1 MQNGEKERYITIGRA
16 ANMLGL
22 DPQTVRK
29 MVDSQKIAGFKTP
42 SGQRRVDKHDILRF
56 CNNLL
61 PDQEIQKCERQN
73 FLYARVSTK
82 KQLGDLSRQ
91 VEYIKKPEYS
101 EYCIIQDIGSG
112 INFKRKGLSTLLD
125 SCVQG
130 TIGEIVVAHRDRLS
144 RFGFDLI
151 ELFVSKAGGKI
162 TVLENN
168 KITTSEIELAEDLMS
183 IVHIYSCRQMGKRS
197 YSKKE
202 GNNCGGKR
210 ERTEIIENSQNKDL
224 SNCGTKNID

>member
-1 MQNGEKERYITIGRA
+1 MENGEKEKERYITIGRA

-42 SGQRRVDKHDILRF
+42 SGQRRVDKQDIRRF

-61 PDQEIQKCERQN
+61 PDQEIRIRERQN
-73 FLYARVSTK
+73 FLYTRVSTK

-91 VEYIKKPEYS
+91 IEYVRRPEYS
-101 EYCIIQDIGSG
+101 EYHVIQDVGSG
-112 INFKRKGLSTLLD
+112 INFKRKGLSAILD
-125 SCVQG
+125 SCIQG

-197 YSKKE
+197 YSKKQGNGE
-202 GNNCGGKR
+202 GNQDYKEGA
-210 ERTEIIENSQNKDL
+210 EIIENCENKDL
-224 SNCGTKNID
+224 SI